1 MDVGSVAEE
10 LYGLAASEFTVAR
23 DRQAVAARQA
33 GDRTLAAE
41 IKKLR
46 RPTAS
51 ASLAN
56 TLVRQRPDQVDG
68 LLSVGAAM
76 RDAQARLEGDELRR
90 LSQEGQ
96 RLIGALSNEAR
107 RVAGE
112 TGQQVSDATGRELDG
127 TLHAALA
134 DAGAGEALRSGCLT
148 TPLQYSGF
156 GMVDVA
162 GAVAVPTKAA
172 RAKPAPPKP
181 APARPAKAAAAAA
194 PAAPEPDLSEVRAEL
209 VAAKKEAN
217 LLARRAEIA
226 RRRRDDL
233 GDQVRQLRE
242 QLEQT
247 EARAV
252 TTAAEADELGRARH
266 AAQLAVAAVE
276 ERLRQARTVK
286 R

>member
-10 LYGLAASEFTVAR
+10 LYGLPASEFTVAR
-23 DRQAVAARQA
+23 DRQAAAARQA

-51 ASLAN
+51 AWLAN
-56 TLVRQRPDQVDG
+56 ALVRQRADPVDE

-76 RDAQARLEGDELRR
+76 REAQARLDGDELRR
-90 LSQEGQ
+90 LSQDGQ
-96 RLIGALSNEAR
+96 RLIVDLSKVAR
-107 RVAGE
+107 RVAGD
-112 TGQQVSDATGRELDG
+112 TGQQVSDATGRELDE

-162 GAVAVPTKAA
+162 GAVAVPTK
-172 RAKPAPPKP
+172 
-181 APARPAKAAAAAA
+181 PARVKPAAAA
-194 PAAPEPDLSEVRAEL
+194 PAAPAPDLLEVRAEL

-217 LLARRAEIA
+217 VLTRRAEAA

-247 EARAV
+247 EARA
-252 TTAAEADELGRARH
+252 AAAAEEADELRRARD
-266 AAQLAVAAVE
+266 AAQLAVDAVE
-276 ERLRQARTVK
+276 ERLRQARPVK